1 MGNVRMGEIE
11 VSSRP
16 GDELVARGLGSCIGL
31 ALVDRVAGV
40 AGLAHIVLPFSNTP
54 DAEYG
59 KFADVAVP
67 ELISRMRRAGATK
80 SNLEAVLAGGARMF
94 RLGDLDIGARN
105 ESAVRA
111 ILARTGVRLRAV
123 ETGGDRGRTMRV
135 TVGEG
140 TVTVKEAG
148 GASITLLDG
157 SAHRTRNLRAPQEA
171 PVAR

>member
-11 VSSRP
+11 VSRRP

-40 AGLAHIVLPFSNTP
+40 AGLAHIVLPYANGS
-54 DAEYG
+54 DYG
-59 KFADVAVP
+59 CGKYADVAVP
-67 ELISRMRRAGATK
+67 ELLSRMRRSGATK
-80 SNLEAVLAGGARMF
+80 RNLEAVLAGGARMF
-94 RLGDLDIGARN
+94 SLGELDIGARN

-111 ILARTGVRLRAV
+111 ILARSGVRLRAV

-135 TVGEG
+135 RVSDG

-148 GASITLLDG
+148 GESMTLLDG
-157 SAHRTRNLRAPQEA
+157 SVDRTRQHRAAQAA
-171 PVAR
+171 PIAR